1 MPLLS
6 VTTTKTQR
14 DEFGVTCKAFKSK
27 SDSETEIYIDSVLE
41 SGIFGR
47 TDLQAGQQVISIN
60 GTEPSDIA
68 MFKALLASAPDG
80 DVTMIVRTQRPHS
93 QSQSS
98 TTSTSTFKC
107 QSRKTIARDGYGRL
121 LEVRHTVHANMRNP
135 IDDMPGILRFAGV
148 PRDVWILIYTLI
160 KKDLMPVSLAC
171 FRANQEFSTELG
183 NFWKKSKTGMNQFDK
198 ELKRVEQATNM
209 KGFQVG
215 ILHNNVTLVATA
227 VKDRA
232 NSVLAK
238 YNITA
243 AIAIKDYAFAEHLGQ
258 MKMSSGASLMLA
270 VGLDFYQMDFQTAT
284 AFAVPASV
292 VTADDNILTMTSAAP
307 LPSAPFMST

>member
-14 DEFGVTCKAFKSK
+14 DEFGVTCKAFKSD
-27 SDSETEIYIDSVLE
+27 SDSETEIFIDSVLE
-41 SGIFGR
+41 SGIFGG
-47 TDLQAGQQVISIN
+47 TDLKAGQQVISIN

-80 DVTMIVRTQRPHS
+80 DVTMIVRTQRPPS

-98 TTSTSTFKC
+98 TTSTFNC
-107 QSRKTIARDGYGRL
+107 QSRRTVARDGYGRL
-121 LEVRHTVHANMRNP
+121 LEVRHTVHANMRHS
-135 IDDMPGILRFAGV
+135 IDNMPGILRFAGV

-171 FRANQEFSTELG
+171 FRAKEEYSTELR

-232 NSVLAK
+232 NSMLTK

-243 AIAIKDYAFAEHLGQ
+243 AIAIKEYAFAEHLGE

-292 VTADDNILTMTSAAP
+292 VTADDNILTMPTSAAP
-307 LPSAPFMST
+307 LPSAPYMST